1 MSKYPSQ
8 NQDKFTVRFPDG
20 MRPALAQRAEN
31 NERSM
36 NSEIIQILHNA
47 LNSNTELTSY
57 SSVEILASAL
67 VKAAEKPIKELINN
81 LNIGNNQEILKG
93 GEFISLNINTL
104 PKTTN
109 LTEFELGIIHAV
121 VVLQELH
128 DKPELSASILK
139 ECNLSEIDCSELDDY
154 EKDKLRIINGEY
166 FIDLKG
172 L

>member
-8 NQDKFTVRFPDG
+8 TQDKFTVRFPDG

-36 NSEIIQILHNA
+36 NSEIVNILDNA
-47 LNSNTELTSY
+47 LNSNTDLTSY
-57 SSVEILASAL
+57 PSVETLASAL
-67 VKAAEKPIKELINN
+67 VKAVEKPIKEIIDN
-81 LNIGNNQEILKG
+81 LNFGNKQEVVKESDSG
-93 GEFISLNINTL
+93 
-104 PKTTN
+104 

-128 DKPELSASILK
+128 DRPELCASILK

-154 EKDKLRIINGEY
+154 EKERLKIINNEY
-166 FIDLKG
+166 SIDLKG

>member
-1 MSKYPSQ
+1 MKKYPSQ

-20 MRPALAQRAEN
+20 MRDEIAKRAEN

-36 NSEIIQILHNA
+36 NSEIVNILDNA
-47 LNSNTELTSY
+47 LNSNADLTSY
-57 SSVEILASAL
+57 PSVETLANAL
-67 VKAAEKPIKELINN
+67 VKAAEKPIKELIDN
-81 LNIGNNQEILKG
+81 LNLGNKPDVIKG
-93 GEFISLNINTL
+93 DSISLNINTL
-104 PKTTN
+104 PKNTN

-154 EKDKLRIINGEY
+154 EKKNLKIINKEY
-166 FIDLKG
+166 LTDLKG